1 MARLLIGISL
11 PAGFFGLFVSHK
23 LLSKSPLAEKRR
35 KFVVGKR
42 RFSVFSA
49 LVMCFALTVVSCG
62 DGGGGAQSNGAGT
75 EQLGG
80 GETQPNGGEAQPNG
94 GEAQPKWT
102 GTEQLGV
109 VGAYTYARGVAA
121 DSSGN
126 VYVTGST
133 TGGLDGNTLT
143 GTYDLFLIKYDS
155 LGNKVFIKQLG
166 VVGAYTY
173 ANGVA
178 TDLDGNVYVTG
189 YTNGG
194 LDGNTLAGK
203 YDFFLTKYDSSG
215 NRAFTKQLGVA
226 GPTNTYATGVAADS
240 GGNVYVTGYTNGGL
254 DGNTLAGKYD
264 FFLTK
269 YDSSGNRVFTKQ
281 LGVAGP
287 TNTYA
292 TGVAVDSGGNV
303 YVTGSTNGGL
313 DGNTLAGKY
322 DLFLIKYD
330 SSGNRVFTKQLGVAG
345 ATNTYATGVAVDSGG
360 NAYVTGYTNGGLDG
374 NTLTG
379 IYDFFLTKYDSS
391 GNEAFTKQLGVA
403 GAETYANG
411 VAVDPG
417 SNAYVTGYTN
427 GGLDGN
433 TLTGTYDLFLTRY
446 DSSGEKQ

>member
-11 PAGFFGLFVSHK
+11 PTGFFGLLYFCNK

-35 KFVVGKR
+35 KFVMGKR

-62 DGGGGAQSNGAGT
+62 DGGGGAQSNLTGT

-80 GETQPNGGEAQPNG
+80 GG
-94 GEAQPKWT
+94 AQPKWT

-109 VGAYTYARGVAA
+109 VAAYTYARGVAA
-121 DSSGN
+121 DSSGY

-143 GTYDLFLIKYDS
+143 GKYDFFLIKYDS
-155 LGNKVFIKQLG
+155 LGNKVFTKQLG
-166 VVGAYTY
+166 VAGAYTY

-178 TDLDGNVYVTG
+178 TDL
-189 YTNGG
+189 
-194 LDGNTLAGK
+194 
-203 YDFFLTKYDSSG
+203 
-215 NRAFTKQLGVA
+215 
-226 GPTNTYATGVAADS
+226 

-254 DGNTLAGKYD
+254 DGNTLTGKYD

-281 LGVAGP
+281 LGVAGA

-292 TGVAVDSGGNV
+292 NGVATDLGGYV
-303 YVTGSTNGGL
+303 YVTGYTNGGL
-313 DGNTLAGKY
+313 DGNTLTGADDFFLTKYDSSGNRVFTKQLGVARTTNTYATGVATDLGGYVYVTGYTNGGLDGNTLTGKY
-322 DLFLIKYD
+322 DFFLTKYD

-345 ATNTYATGVAVDSGG
+345 ATNTYATGVATDLGG
-360 NAYVTGYTNGGLDG
+360 GVNVTGYTNGGLDG

-379 IYDFFLTKYDSS
+379 TYDFFLTKYDSS
-391 GNEAFTKQLGVA
+391 GNKAFTKQLGVA

-411 VAVDPG
+411 VAADPG
-417 SNAYVTGYTN
+417 GNAYVTGYTN

-433 TLTGTYDLFLTRY
+433 TLTGTYDFFLTKY
-446 DSSGEKQ
+446 DSSGNKQ